1 MGRRIDLAV
10 RIFGGDVLL
19 GTPASGILP
28 AACGKCQRA
37 TKIVA
42 NPNSD
47 SGSGVV
53 SVGHRFHSFTAADV
67 QSQFSVDPLQAWSA
81 SPTSW
86 MVHPLGV
93 LSSY

>member
-19 GTPASGILP
+19 GTPASGILS
-28 AACGKCQRA
+28 AACGKFQQA

-47 SGSGVV
+47 SGAGVV
-53 SVGHRFHSFTAADV
+53 SV
-67 QSQFSVDPLQAWSA
+67 P
-81 SPTSW
+81 
-86 MVHPLGV
+86 
-93 LSSY
+93 